1 MADVQVPSLALTVT
15 YDGLSAI
22 LACKASV
29 SQTFDPNAK
38 LARPPQSEFLAI
50 WDTGATN
57 TVITEKVVNTCGL
70 KPIGMARV
78 NTVNGQADCPV
89 FLVNLLLPSNVV
101 FHHLRVTQ
109 GQLIG
114 ADMLIGMDVI
124 TRGDFAITNKDAKTV
139 FSLRMPSSQCI
150 DFVKEINEAKA
161 VPGQPVKLPLKI
173 GHPQSTTRIAKRTN
187 KLRLYNLLLKRKLNL
202 VK

>member
-1 MADVQVPSLALTVT
+1 MPDVQVPPSALTVT
-15 YDGLSAI
+15 YNGLSLV
-22 LACKASV
+22 LACKALV
-29 SQTFDPNAK
+29 SQAFDPNAK
-38 LARPPQSEFLAI
+38 LAHPPQSEFLAI

-78 NTVNGQADCPV
+78 NTANGQADCPV
-89 FLVNLLLPSNVV
+89 FLVNLLLPSHVG

-109 GQLIG
+109 GKLIG

-124 TRGDFAITNKDAKTV
+124 TRGDFAVTNKDAKTV
-139 FSLRMPSSQCI
+139 FSFRMPSSQCI

-161 VPGQPVKLPLKI
+161 VPGQPVKLPPKI
-173 GHPQSTTRIAKRTN
+173 GRNAPCPCGSGKKYKHCCGKT
-187 KLRLYNLLLKRKLNL
+187 
-202 VK
+202 